1 MDRFQSAWDEVSSS
15 DSTLALNAN
24 ASRAAVDAIT
34 RLDQGKSVELV
45 DSDGIQVSLL
55 AANALNS
62 FMVMHISH
70 PGGSQSSSGTGGAIG
85 RLQHTLAYAASTRC
99 FAGTSLGV
107 CLA

>member
-1 MDRFQSAWDEVSSS
+1 MDRFQSVWDEVSSS
-15 DSTLALNAN
+15 NSSLTLNAN
-24 ASRAAVDAIT
+24 TSRTAFDAVS
-34 RLDQGKSVELV
+34 RLDRDTPVELV

-55 AANALNS
+55 AADALNL
-62 FMVMHISH
+62 FMIMHPSH